1 MPTATTPTPSNS
13 HRSPDANLM
22 AAFLLFDSLVPS
34 KNTVPQNLFRI
45 SLSLKR
51 ANKLDINP
59 SSSHNELAR
68 GHQIGLIPISIGSST
83 PMKQMRR
90 NNPEEKQRN
99 RYANELLKIQQKK
112 KHHHHSSQKVVVE
125 FAEYQTS
132 AAWKTNENENVQLIQ
147 SLLHPNSFWSSA

>member
-83 PMKQMRR
+83 PMKQM
-90 NNPEEKQRN
+90 
-99 RYANELLKIQQKK
+99 
-112 KHHHHSSQKVVVE
+112 VVVE

-147 SLLHPNSFWSSA
+147 S